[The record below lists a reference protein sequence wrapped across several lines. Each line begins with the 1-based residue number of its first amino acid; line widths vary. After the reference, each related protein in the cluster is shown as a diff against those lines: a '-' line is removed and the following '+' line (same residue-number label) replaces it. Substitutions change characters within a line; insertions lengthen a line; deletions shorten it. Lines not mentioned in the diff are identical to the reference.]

1 MSMNRKNDN
10 LDGKYLIEDVS
21 PLDIQNNENTKD
33 SNYEQ

>member
-33 SNYEQ
+33 

>member
-21 PLDIQNNENTKD
+21 PLDLLNNANTKD
-33 SNYEQ
+33 

>member
-10 LDGKYLIEDVS
+10 LDGKYLVEDVS
-21 PLDIQNNENTKD
+21 PLETQNNENTKD